1 MLCVNC
7 SSELGEAGKW
17 RHRDDEDRLSNLPE
31 PILYHI
37 LSFLDTK
44 SAVRTSK
51 LSRVWNRLWKHVSVL
66 DLRQDCFGDDPY
78 PFEKFVDKVLS
89 VRYPVKLHKLTYVQN
104 FAPWSED
111 HTRMFAKVIKYAFSH
126 DAQHLVFDTGSRCQL
141 FDRAYRFS
149 SLFHSYPTHNQ
160 FVTRSKTSNSTFNLK
175 TLELR
180 CVALDSGF
188 LLCSRLPMLTT
199 LKVTSC
205 LLLGTDSYTNEPKDC
220 LDLFSNFG
228 GLVNLAIS
236 DCYFLADPR
245 VRPFLRVRVSG
256 LQLLS
261 LELEGME
268 KIRIEIFAPKLRFFS
283 VRQDVNDSQG
293 FSELSLPSL
302 DRAEIELNH
311 IHRKEAYVHHDQYL
325 NALFQGLHN
334 AKSLKLGYSTVEV

>member
-1 MLCVNC
+1 MVNC
-7 SSELGEAGKW
+7 SCHCELGKSRKQ
-17 RHRDDEDRLSNLPE
+17 RHREEEDITNTTDRFSHLPG

-44 SAVRTSK
+44 SAVQTSV
-51 LSRVWNRLWKHVSVL
+51 LSRVWNRVWKHVPAL
-66 DLRQDCFGDDPY
+66 DLHRRSFRQAPS
-78 PFEKFVDKVLS
+78 FERFVSKVLS
-89 VRYPVKLHKLTYVQN
+89 LRYNLNLHRISYVDDVGPCDEEHESRLVKVINY
-104 FAPWSED
+104 
-111 HTRMFAKVIKYAFSH
+111 VIKYAFSH
-126 DAQHLVFDTGSRCQL
+126 DAQHLVFDTGS
-141 FDRAYRFS
+141 S
-149 SLFHSYPTHNQ
+149 HNQ